1 MGHTQ
6 IFALNSAGEITPVAC
21 DTAGNVV
28 VNASLTLSGEAL
40 ETTQL
45 QVLSNVASSASS
57 LLNIDSSLAGTLTTS
72 DTTTHSKLDGVN
84 SNLSGLATQATLLS
98 IDSSLSGTLATADT
112 ATHSKLDGVNSNLS
126 GLALQSTLASVDSTL
141 SGTLTTSDTT
151 THSKLDGVNSNL
163 SALATQ
169 ATLSS
174 VDGKLT
180 TGADATLTDA
190 LQVAVYGRDAGGN
203 LDALNVDTSGHLKIT
218 VQDEEKDVSD
228 ATPWNAQSIPD
239 GTSAETASI
248 DMTLHKHILVMGN
261 TTNNT
266 DPIHLKFSN
275 DNTNFYQGDV
285 FIYPDFTSGDF
296 AYNLRDTAAK
306 YIKVSKSNASGS
318 AETITV
324 KTSKMKF

>member
-6 IFALNSAGEITPVAC
+6 IFAVNSAGEITPVAC
-21 DTAGNVV
+21 DASGNVV
-28 VNASLTLSGEAL
+28 VNASLSLSGEAL

-45 QVLSNVASSASS
+45 QVLSNVASSATS
-57 LLNIDSSLAGTLTTS
+57 LLNIDTTLSSSTLRIDPIGTTTQPTS
-72 DTTTHSKLDGVN
+72 DTTTH
-84 SNLSGLATQATLLS
+84 T
-98 IDSSLSGTLATADT
+98 
-112 ATHSKLDGVNSNLS
+112 KLDGVNSNLS
-126 GLALQSTLASVDSTL
+126 GLALQSTLASVDS
-141 SGTLTTSDTT
+141 
-151 THSKLDGVNSNL
+151 K
-163 SALATQ
+163 
-169 ATLSS
+169 LSS
-174 VDGKLT
+174 GS
-180 TGADATLTDA
+180 DATLTDA
-190 LQVAVYGRDAGGN
+190 LQVVAYGRDVGGN
-203 LDALNVDTSGHLKIT
+203 LDALNVDTNGHLKIT

-248 DMTLHKHILVMGN
+248 DMTLHKHLLVMGN
-261 TTNNT
+261 TDNTT

-285 FIYPDFTSGDF
+285 FIYPDMTSGDF

-318 AETITV
+318 GETITV